1 MPIVRF
7 QLVYWISALPCLAA
21 CLLDLCLTPPPLLR
35 IILTV
40 TGFRKML
47 FICSLLMSELSDY
60 YQVWWLESTL
70 SRSVRKFPGSFIR
83 ITRRLILKQLSMFGI
98 FTRLQFEVII
108 IMQEL
113 QEILAGMFR

>member
-1 MPIVRF
+1 MPFIV
-7 QLVYWISALPCLAA
+7 
-21 CLLDLCLTPPPLLR
+21 
-35 IILTV
+35 
-40 TGFRKML
+40 
-47 FICSLLMSELSDY
+47 SLLMSELFDY
-60 YQVWWLESTL
+60 YQVCTQVSTL

-113 QEILAGMFR
+113 QEILAGIFR